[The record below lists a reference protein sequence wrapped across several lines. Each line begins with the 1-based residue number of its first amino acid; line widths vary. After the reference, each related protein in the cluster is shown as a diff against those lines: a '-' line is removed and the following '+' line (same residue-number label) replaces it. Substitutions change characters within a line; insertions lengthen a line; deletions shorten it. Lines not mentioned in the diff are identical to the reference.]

1 MWKGKLMEENIKKAE
16 NFEDLEPLKKFELD
30 ELHRRQALLDAKFM
44 QKKTENEN

>member
-1 MWKGKLMEENIKKAE
+1 MEENIKKAE